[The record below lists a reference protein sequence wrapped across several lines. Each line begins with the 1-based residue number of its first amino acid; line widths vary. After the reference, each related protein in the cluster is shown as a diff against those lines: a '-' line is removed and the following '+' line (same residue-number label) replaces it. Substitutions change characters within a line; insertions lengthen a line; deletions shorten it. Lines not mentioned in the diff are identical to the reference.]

1 MTLPNLS
8 ASSPFTR
15 RKAIRLLGFGAISS
29 IAMLSAAQA
38 AQLTV
43 IYLGAED
50 CPACQR
56 FEAYEEAVFK
66 RKLASRGIKF
76 REFHVG
82 SHRYIQDLN
91 GWPSDLMWLHDQ
103 LGSKA
108 GTPWFF
114 LVQGTQVISAN
125 QSYKALVQSEAG
137 ATESTQHSCPGMAHP
152 VDTSVWRRSPETS
165 IFFSRDASAPPCR
178 SGEAG
183 F

>member
-29 IAMLSAAQA
+29 LATLSAAHA

-56 FEAYEEAVFK
+56 FEAYEEAAFK
-66 RKLASRGIKF
+66 QKVAERGMQF

-82 SHRYIQDLN
+82 SHRYIKDLH
-91 GWPSDLMWLHDQ
+91 GWPSDLLWLHDQ

-114 LVQGTQVISAN
+114 LIQGRDVISAS
-125 QSYKALVQSEAG
+125 QSYNDLIS
-137 ATESTQHSCPGMAHP
+137 S
-152 VDTSVWRRSPETS
+152 
-165 IFFSRDASAPPCR
+165 
-178 SGEAG
+178 
-183 F
+183 